1 MAWGL
6 HRVKGSFPNQT
17 ERERVI
23 PNIYE
28 SPSES
33 LNFQLQKLGFCGRKE
48 LKPLRA
54 AGEKKK
60 LNQLSHQHFQAAG
73 ELLGSSKWKVGWSC
87 GEGERGSQ
95 SENGNWGQSQLKG
108 SDRTPGQAG
117 LLSPPG
123 ARRSSATLDPQINL
137 FL

>member
-1 MAWGL
+1 M
-6 HRVKGSFPNQT
+6 
-17 ERERVI
+17 I

-60 LNQLSHQHFQAAG
+60 LNQLSHQHFQADV

-87 GEGERGSQ
+87 GEGEQGSQ
-95 SENGNWGQSQLKG
+95 SENGNWDQSQPKG
-108 SDRTPGQAG
+108 SDRTSQQAEPHSRLACSVSRG
-117 LLSPPG
+117 LEELSASGSSNQSLSPVW
-123 ARRSSATLDPQINL
+123 R
-137 FL
+137 

>member
-1 MAWGL
+1 M
-6 HRVKGSFPNQT
+6 
-17 ERERVI
+17 I

-60 LNQLSHQHFQAAG
+60 LDQLSHQRFQAAV
-73 ELLGSSKWKVGWSC
+73 ELLGASKWKVGWSC
-87 GEGERGSQ
+87 GEGELGSQ
-95 SENGNWGQSQLKG
+95 SGDGDWAWSQLRV
-108 SDRTPGQAG
+108 S
-117 LLSPPG
+117 
-123 ARRSSATLDPQINL
+123 
-137 FL
+137 